1 MASVP
6 FRPLLSRSPL
16 SSPPMESELLLSSE
30 GVPPDEAGAIRKR
43 RDDAPERGLKP
54 DRLFLF
60 FVFSPSE
67 PAPSTLCFFSFF
79 HQRKTRRR
87 KNRRSSLRSLL
98 LLPLLPRSQHTR
110 ERALESFRRPRSS
123 PGPKGKKQRRRSLR
137 GSPFFSR
144 SSPAPL
150 RRSPEEG
157 WPLPWTWGAPRR
169 PPLPVLASPGTTAC
183 TPSRFSCQFE
193 TRRASKEARFQ
204 LRRRRRRWNRCSPSS
219 KNPSK
224 NIQ

>member
-79 HQRKTRRR
+79 HRRKTRRR
-87 KNRRSSLRSLL
+87 KK
-98 LLPLLPRSQHTR
+98 PT
-110 ERALESFRRPRSS
+110 
-123 PGPKGKKQRRRSLR
+123 
-137 GSPFFSR
+137 FFF
-144 SSPAPL
+144 A
-150 RRSPEEG
+150 
-157 WPLPWTWGAPRR
+157 
-169 PPLPVLASPGTTAC
+169 
-183 TPSRFSCQFE
+183 F
-193 TRRASKEARFQ
+193 
-204 LRRRRRRWNRCSPSS
+204 SPSS
-219 KNPSK
+219 PPSPSLSTHAREGVRI
-224 NIQ
+224 IQTPEKQPRPQGKEAAPPLSPGLPFFLSVVASAASSLTGGRMATAMDLGGAEAPAATGAGVSGDDSLYPIAILMSVRNEARE